1 MAPPLCGYTTN
12 EGLCPH
18 TRYKC
23 AWTCSHPRRERLA
36 TSRDN
41 GMGRQDNDR
50 TTGGVSRYLPH
61 GANRRVQWSPRGR
74 TLWIDIAI
82 RETAELDWVHKQMLR
97 REPCIAMVRVHYLIA
112 RNFWGYFTGA
122 AVRDQYHLTTIG
134 ENAYDL
140 MNDALTFSNGL

>member
-1 MAPPLCGYTTN
+1 
-12 EGLCPH
+12 
-18 TRYKC
+18 
-23 AWTCSHPRRERLA
+23 
-36 TSRDN
+36 
-41 GMGRQDNDR
+41 MGRDDNNR
-50 TTGGVSRYLPH
+50 TAGGVSKHLPD

-82 RETAELDWVHKQMLR
+82 TSVGELDWVHKQMLR
-97 REPCIAMVRVHYLIA
+97 REPCVAMVRVHYLVA
-112 RNFWGYFTGA
+112 GNFWGYFTGA